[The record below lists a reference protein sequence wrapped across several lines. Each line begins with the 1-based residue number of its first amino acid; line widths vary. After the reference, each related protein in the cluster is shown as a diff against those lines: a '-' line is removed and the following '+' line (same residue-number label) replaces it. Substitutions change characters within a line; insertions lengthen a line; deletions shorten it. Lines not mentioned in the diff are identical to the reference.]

1 MSISAQIKKGG
12 RYTKKEIEE
21 RRQRVF
27 QLHFEYGYSARR
39 ISQMMNIN
47 RNTINR
53 DVSYCYSKLRTED
66 QKEYDD
72 WLNKQLYRLESQR
85 VRLRKELD
93 SDIIL
98 QEKLQVEKII
108 LELDSKIINLMIK
121 MKTSKDTL
129 LEFGV
134 IFLNNWLEKEGH
146 KERYDTLN
154 SLFSI
159 PEKNREKIF
168 KLLDV

>member
-1 MSISAQIKKGG
+1 LSISAQIKKGG

-27 QLHFEYGYSARR
+27 QLHFEYGYSARK